1 MSITV
6 CLVLMLVVNVSH
18 CPYHCL
24 PPCPHCP
31 AGFQHLFKRTPNI
44 KGRQEL
50 KEYKPS
56 TISYTGLCV
65 YSPSSRCLGRRTRSW
80 CTHRGLPLKLKGLA
94 HQAPNIQHRLGK
106 GGPGWN
112 GRSERSQTPGDR
124 CLGPLLGA
132 PGEEMWPKSWVRL
145 DLLAG
150 APLRE
155 ETQRQGRGEKCAKS
169 S

>member
-1 MSITV
+1 MHGTGSRNFVVSITV

-44 KGRQEL
+44 KGRQDL

-94 HQAPNIQHRLGK
+94 PQAPNIQHRPGEGPNT
-106 GGPGWN
+106 GGPRKKK
-112 GRSERSQTPGDR
+112 GRRIFRRYSNLVTTEQLIKGNRHRDR
-124 CLGPLLGA
+124 
-132 PGEEMWPKSWVRL
+132 
-145 DLLAG
+145 
-150 APLRE
+150 
-155 ETQRQGRGEKCAKS
+155 GRGEDRKS
-169 S
+169 APKVAS